1 VQEVP
6 SYSGYAGPKRN
17 MTDDIFTTSN
27 QLLGQMPDEVTIASG
42 SGRKSATCLVVE
54 DDGTMRHLVTNYLED
69 HDIRTCCSL
78 LLK

>member
-1 VQEVP
+1 
-6 SYSGYAGPKRN
+6 
-17 MTDDIFTTSN
+17 
-27 QLLGQMPDEVTIASG
+27 MPDEVTIAPG